1 MRRPVSGDAGP
12 RSGRLWSELAA
23 VSFFLGGFAMTDP
36 EYRLFRKIK
45 RKGKLSL
52 DQMLADNPFEDEDD
66 LNTYLSEAISSRLLY
81 RQNDNDPFYRM
92 SGKGE
97 EALRMEKRDRRN
109 DRFSWISLF
118 LSIASVILAFL
129 ALVL

>member
-1 MRRPVSGDAGP
+1 
-12 RSGRLWSELAA
+12 
-23 VSFFLGGFAMTDP
+23 MTDP

-52 DQMLADNPFEDEDD
+52 DQMLADDPFEDEDD

>member
-1 MRRPVSGDAGP
+1 
-12 RSGRLWSELAA
+12 
-23 VSFFLGGFAMTDP
+23 MTDP

>member
-1 MRRPVSGDAGP
+1 
-12 RSGRLWSELAA
+12 
-23 VSFFLGGFAMTDP
+23 MTDP

-52 DQMLADNPFEDEDD
+52 DQMLEDNPFEDEDD
-66 LNTYLSEAISSRLLY
+66 LNIYLSQATSFHLLY
-81 RQNDNDPFYRM
+81 KQNDDDPFYRM
-92 SGKGE
+92 TGKGE
-97 EALRMEKRDRRN
+97 EVLRSEERDRRH